1 MRLFDKFCIEELIG
15 DVQNYNIACKYDTY
29 DNVETICIERCDES
43 TFFVEACVNVLG
55 NDYSCTFQYDS
66 HYQLKNYRCA
76 CGYCTS
82 KSPCAHIGA
91 VLWKLNQ
98 LTIDHYPFHY
108 AKPAL
113 KEPPP

>member
-55 NDYSCTFQYDS
+55 NDYSCTF
-66 HYQLKNYRCA
+66 
-76 CGYCTS
+76 
-82 KSPCAHIGA
+82 
-91 VLWKLNQ
+91 
-98 LTIDHYPFHY
+98 
-108 AKPAL
+108 
-113 KEPPP
+113 